1 MIFSQLFTG
10 SRKIQLFITSFG
22 YLIQENFSKMA
33 KMMLRKY
40 IEAKR
45 QSADAEEVALITDE
59 VLDNV
64 EVNVNQPG
72 FHSPDFVN
80 APPEPPNY
88 SI

>member
-10 SRKIQLFITSFG
+10 SRKMQLFITSLG

-40 IEAKR
+40 IETKR
-45 QSADAEEVALITDE
+45 QLAEEEVALITDE

-72 FHSPDFVN
+72 LHSPDFVN

>member
-10 SRKIQLFITSFG
+10 SRKMQLFITSLG

-45 QSADAEEVALITDE
+45 QPTDAEEVALITDE

-72 FHSPDFVN
+72 LHSL
-80 APPEPPNY
+80 
-88 SI
+88 

>member
-10 SRKIQLFITSFG
+10 SRKIQLFITSFR

-45 QSADAEEVALITDE
+45 QSADAEEIELITDE

-72 FHSPDFVN
+72 LHSL
-80 APPEPPNY
+80 
-88 SI
+88 

>member
-59 VLDNV
+59 VSDNV

-72 FHSPDFVN
+72 FHSL
-80 APPEPPNY
+80 
-88 SI
+88 

>member
-10 SRKIQLFITSFG
+10 SRKIQLFITSLG

-45 QSADAEEVALITDE
+45 QSADAEEIELITDE

-72 FHSPDFVN
+72 LHSL
-80 APPEPPNY
+80 
-88 SI
+88 

>member
-10 SRKIQLFITSFG
+10 SRKIQLFITSLG

-45 QSADAEEVALITDE
+45 QLADAEEVMLITDE

-72 FHSPDFVN
+72 FHSL
-80 APPEPPNY
+80 
-88 SI
+88 

>member
-10 SRKIQLFITSFG
+10 SRKIQLFITSLG

-33 KMMLRKY
+33 KMMLKKY

-45 QSADAEEVALITDE
+45 QSDDAEEIELITDE

-64 EVNVNQPG
+64 EVNVNQPR
-72 FHSPDFVN
+72 FHSL
-80 APPEPPNY
+80 
-88 SI
+88 

>member
-10 SRKIQLFITSFG
+10 SGKMQLFITSLG

-45 QSADAEEVALITDE
+45 QSSDAEEVALITDE

-64 EVNVNQPG
+64 EVNVNQPR
-72 FHSPDFVN
+72 FHSL
-80 APPEPPNY
+80 
-88 SI
+88 

>member
-10 SRKIQLFITSFG
+10 SRKIQLFITSLG

-45 QSADAEEVALITDE
+45 QLAEEEVALIKDE

-72 FHSPDFVN
+72 FHSL
-80 APPEPPNY
+80 
-88 SI
+88 

>member
-1 MIFSQLFTG
+1 
-10 SRKIQLFITSFG
+10 
-22 YLIQENFSKMA
+22 
-33 KMMLRKY
+33 MLKKY

-45 QSADAEEVALITDE
+45 QLAEEEVSLITDE

>member
-1 MIFSQLFTG
+1 MIYSQLFTG
-10 SRKIQLFITSFG
+10 SRKIQLFITSLG

-45 QSADAEEVALITDE
+45 QSANTDEGALITDE
-59 VLDNV
+59 MLDKV

-72 FHSPDFVN
+72 LHSPDFVN

>member
-45 QSADAEEVALITDE
+45 QSAEEEVALITDE
-59 VLDNV
+59 VLDNI

-72 FHSPDFVN
+72 FHSL
-80 APPEPPNY
+80 
-88 SI
+88 

>member
-10 SRKIQLFITSFG
+10 SRKMQLFITSLG

-40 IEAKR
+40 IESKF
-45 QSADAEEVALITDE
+45 QLADAEEVALITDE

-72 FHSPDFVN
+72 FHSL
-80 APPEPPNY
+80 
-88 SI
+88 

>member
-1 MIFSQLFTG
+1 MIFSQLFTN
-10 SRKIQLFITSFG
+10 SRKIQLFITSLG

-72 FHSPDFVN
+72 LHSL
-80 APPEPPNY
+80 
-88 SI
+88 